1 MRYSLTKEIIVLLVL
16 SGQLAAENADS
27 VDPAELPLKTTRA
40 VRISTPPVIDGDL
53 SDAVWQ
59 EAQPVTDLIQV
70 EPENLVPPTE
80 STEVRILYDD
90 ENLYV
95 AFRNFDSQPDRIMKR
110 LARRDDWMEAAD
122 ANADWIGVALDTQDD
137 NRTGYVFIVNA
148 AGVKMDLYIS
158 DDENYDGSW
167 DAVWDAQV
175 ATDEAG
181 WSVEFELPFSIFQFS
196 SAPEQTWG
204 LELNR
209 MIYRKQEWH
218 EWPGKPRGVKGIVS
232 RYGTL
237 TGLSNIPPSKKI
249 EALPYVLG
257 GRFMGDESSLTRN
270 TGLDVK
276 YRVASNTT
284 ASLTIN
290 PDFGQVEADPS
301 VLNLTA
307 FETFYPEKRPFFVEG
322 GSFFTPQIGEEIQGW
337 LEGSHM
343 IAPIRLFHSRRIG
356 KTPDYFAPSEDS
368 LQSSPEAT
376 TILAAAKV
384 IGKLPSGFA
393 YGLIE
398 SVTDKEMGIT
408 ENGEEFLLEPYSNYF
423 IGRVENPIFNRVS
436 TIGAMV
442 TDVRREGGEAASTA
456 AVDWRWRFINS
467 QFTFAGQAA
476 ASRRGANDG
485 YATQVRLA
493 YDDPKWWNIN
503 LIGTWYG
510 DGFDINDMG
519 FLQRVGVWA
528 VRAGGG
534 VRKQDPWGP
543 FQNNSLGIALFHYSR
558 TDGISLARRIEINQ
572 FNLLKSFWEFGFG
585 GQILLPSHDDG
596 DLFKHEDAWII
607 QRPGGFRFFAFFHTD
622 PRKRI
627 VFEGSLFGGRRTT
640 GSWGNVQQFSLT
652 VNPTD
657 YLRLSVGMMHWNDL
671 NYEYYVGVTED
682 SGNIHRI
689 YSPLAQELT
698 DITIRA
704 NWTFSPDLSLQMY
717 LQPFLVAGNYYDFKE
732 LLRPKTLEFAQFDG
746 DVYDPS
752 FEMQNNI
759 GTFVLR
765 WEYLPGS
772 TLFVVYNLND
782 SNYRSESDSDWFT
795 SQSNTL
801 FIKLNYWFQT

>member
-1 MRYSLTKEIIVLLVL
+1 MKQIVMLLSL
-16 SGQLAAENADS
+16 SGLLAAQNTVL
-27 VDPAELPLKTTRA
+27 VDPAKLPLKTATA
-40 VRISTPPVIDGDL
+40 VRISTPPDIDGNL

-70 EPENLVPPTE
+70 EPENLVFPTE

-90 ENLYV
+90 ENLYI

-110 LARRDDWMEAAD
+110 LARRDDWMEAANE
-122 ANADWIGVALDTQDD
+122 NADWIGVALDTQDD

-148 AGVKMDLYIS
+148 AGVKMDLFIP

-196 SAPEQTWG
+196 SAPEKTWG

-232 RYGTL
+232 RYGIL
-237 TGLSNIPPSKKI
+237 EGLSEIPPPKKI

-257 GRFMGDESSLTRN
+257 GRLMGDESSLTRN

-276 YRVASNTT
+276 YGFASNTT

-322 GSFFTPQIGEEIQGW
+322 GSFFTPQSGEEVESWQEGW
-337 LEGSHM
+337 HM

-356 KTPDYFAPSEDS
+356 RAPGYFLPSDGS
-368 LQSSPEAT
+368 LSSSPEAT
-376 TILAAAKV
+376 TILGAAKV
-384 IGKLPSGFA
+384 VGKLSSGLA
-393 YGLIE
+393 YGFVE
-398 SVTDKEMGIT
+398 SVTDKEVGTT
-408 ENGEEFLLEPYSNYF
+408 ENGEEFLLEPRSNYF
-423 IGRVENPIFNRVS
+423 IGRVESPIFNRVS
-436 TIGAMV
+436 TMGAMV
-442 TDVRREGGEAASTA
+442 TDVRREKGETASTA
-456 AVDWRWRFINS
+456 AVDWRWRFINN
-467 QFTFAGQAA
+467 QVTVAGQAA
-476 ASRRGANDG
+476 ASQTGKKEG
-485 YATQVRLA
+485 YAAQIRLA

-543 FQNNSLGIALFHYSR
+543 FQNNSLRIALFHYSR

-572 FNLLKSFWEFGFG
+572 FNLLRSLWGFGFG
-585 GQILLPSHDDG
+585 GQILLLSHDDG

-607 QRPGGFRFFAFFHTD
+607 QRPGGYRFFVFFHTD

-627 VFEGSLFGGRRTT
+627 VFQGSLMGGRRTT
-640 GSWGNVQQFSLT
+640 ESWGNVQQFSLT

-657 YLRLSVGMMHWNDL
+657 YLRLSVGMMHWSDL
-671 NYEYYVGVTED
+671 NYEQYVGVTED
-682 SGNIHRI
+682 SSGIHRI
-689 YSPLAQELT
+689 YSPFKQELT
-698 DITIRA
+698 DMTVRL
-704 NWTFSPDLSLQMY
+704 NWTFSPDLSLQMF
-717 LQPFLVAGNYYDFKE
+717 LQPFRVSGNHYDFKE
-732 LLRPKTLEFAQFDG
+732 LLQPRTLDLVPYDG
-746 DVYDPS
+746 YVYDPS
-752 FEMQNNI
+752 FELRNNI

-765 WEYLPGS
+765 WEYLRGS

-782 SNYRSESDSDWFT
+782 SNYRPQSENDWFT
-795 SQSNTL
+795 SQSNSL

>member
-1 MRYSLTKEIIVLLVL
+1 MIVVVYLLVL
-16 SGQLAAENADS
+16 SVRLSAQDTDFIDAAK
-27 VDPAELPLKTTRA
+27 LPLKIARA
-40 VRISTPPVIDGDL
+40 VRISTPPVIDGDI

-59 EAQPVTDLIQV
+59 EAQPVTDLLQV
-70 EPENLVPPTE
+70 EPQNLAPPTE
-80 STEVRILYDD
+80 ITEVRILYDD

-95 AFRNFDSQPDRIMKR
+95 AFRNSDSRPDQIMKR
-110 LARRDDWMEAAD
+110 LARRDDWMEAANE
-122 ANADWIGVALDTQDD
+122 NADWIGIALDSQND

-148 AGVKMDLYIS
+148 AGVKMDLYIP

-167 DAVWDAQV
+167 DPVWDAQV
-175 ATDEAG
+175 ASDEAG

-196 SAPEQTWG
+196 SVSELTWG

-218 EWPGKPRGVKGIVS
+218 EWPGKARGVKGIVS
-232 RYGTL
+232 RYGIL
-237 TGLSNIPPSKKI
+237 EGLSDIPPPKKI
-249 EALPYVLG
+249 EALPYVLR
-257 GRFMGDESSLTRN
+257 GRLTGDESSLKKN
-270 TGLDVK
+270 IGLDLK
-276 YRVASNTT
+276 YGFTSNTT
-284 ASLTIN
+284 ATLTIN

-322 GSFFTPQIGEEIQGW
+322 GSFFTPQTGEEVQSWQEGW
-337 LEGSHM
+337 HM

-356 KTPDYFAPSEDS
+356 KAPGYFALSEGS
-368 LQSSPEAT
+368 LRSSPEAT
-376 TILAAAKV
+376 TILGAAKIV
-384 IGKLPSGFA
+384 GKLPSGFA

-398 SVTDKEMGIT
+398 SFTDEEVGTKA
-408 ENGEEFLLEPYSNYF
+408 NGEEFLLEPYSNYF

-442 TDVRREGGEAASTA
+442 TDVRREKGESASTA
-456 AVDWRWRFINS
+456 AIDWRWKFIDN
-467 QFTFAGQAA
+467 QLTFAGQAA
-476 ASRRGANDG
+476 ASRTGQKEG
-485 YATQVRLA
+485 YATQIRFA
-493 YDDPKWWNIN
+493 YNDPKWWNVD

-534 VRKQDPWGP
+534 LRKQDPWGP
-543 FQNNSLGIALFHYSR
+543 FQHNSLRIAFFNYSR

-572 FNLLKSFWEFGFG
+572 FNMLKSFWGFGFG
-585 GQILLPSHDDG
+585 GQFLLPSNNDG
-596 DLFKHEDAWII
+596 DIFKHEDAWII
-607 QRPGGFRFFAFFHTD
+607 QRPGGYRFYVFFNTD

-627 VFEGSLFGGRRTT
+627 VFKGSLFGGRRTT
-640 GSWGNVQQFSLT
+640 ASWGNVQQFSLT

-657 YLRLSVGMMHWNDL
+657 YLRLSVGMMHWSDL
-671 NYEYYVGVTED
+671 NYEQYVGVTKD
-682 SGNIHRI
+682 SSGIHRI
-689 YSPLAQELT
+689 YSPFKQELT
-698 DITIRA
+698 DITVRL

-717 LQPFLVAGNYYDFKE
+717 LQPFRVTGHHYDFKE
-732 LLRPKTLEFAQFDG
+732 LLQPRTLDLVPYDG
-746 DVYDPS
+746 YVYDPS
-752 FEMQNNI
+752 FELRNNI

-782 SNYRSESDSDWFT
+782 SNYRLQSENDWFT
-795 SQSNTL
+795 SKFNTL